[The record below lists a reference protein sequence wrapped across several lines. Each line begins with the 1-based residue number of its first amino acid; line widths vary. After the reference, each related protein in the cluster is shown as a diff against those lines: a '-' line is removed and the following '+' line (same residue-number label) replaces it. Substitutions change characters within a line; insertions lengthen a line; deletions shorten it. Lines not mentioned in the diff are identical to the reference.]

1 MVLNL
6 DLETLEN
13 RIYNQH
19 IGLMFMLL
27 GHEDN
32 KLFTRA
38 DRSGAVCTRQKES
51 WDKAL
56 ITIFAR
62 KDQERY
68 S

>member
-1 MVLNL
+1 LNP

-13 RIYNQH
+13 RIYNQD

-27 GHEDN
+27 GQADN
-32 KLFTRA
+32 KLLTRA

>member
-13 RIYNQH
+13 RIYNQDLV
-19 IGLMFMLL
+19 LMFMLL
-27 GHEDN
+27 GQADN

-38 DRSGAVCTRQKES
+38 DRSEAVCTRQKES

-62 KDQERY
+62 
-68 S
+68 